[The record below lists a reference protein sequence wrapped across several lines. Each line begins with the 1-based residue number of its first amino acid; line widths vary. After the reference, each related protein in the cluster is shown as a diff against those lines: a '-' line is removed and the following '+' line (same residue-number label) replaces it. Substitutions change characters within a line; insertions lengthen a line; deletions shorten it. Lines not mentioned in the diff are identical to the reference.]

1 MYNFEDGN
9 SFEEIMERTLKR
21 VNTDVDKREGSV
33 IWNAIA
39 PIADELA
46 YFYTLLDAVL
56 EEGFADTAERDYLI
70 RKCKERGIYPTD
82 ATYAVLRADFNM
94 EIPIGNRFNLG
105 DLNYVIL
112 EEIEHT
118 ESVWSYQLQCEEAG
132 TEGNSQFG
140 ELSAIDFVD
149 TNMEGSITELLIPA
163 EDEEDTEALRKRF
176 LGSFKATA
184 YGGNKAQ
191 YKEEILKMSGVGGVK
206 VIPVWNGGGTVKVI
220 IINSN
225 YDKASEVLVSTVQ
238 NAVDPT
244 PQGTGAGIAPIGH
257 TVTVVSC
264 DEVPID
270 VSTSCVLEDGYTW
283 DAIKEQ
289 VITAFEE
296 YLLEIRK
303 NWEDNDTSV
312 VRISQLENRILG
324 IDGVIDV
331 LNTTI
336 NGTDQNFT
344 LEFSEIPVLGEVQNA

>member
-132 TEGNSQFG
+132 TDGNTQFG

>member
-132 TEGNSQFG
+132 TDGNTQFG

-176 LGSFKATA
+176 LGSFKATV

>member
-118 ESVWSYQLQCEEAG
+118 ETTWSYQLQCEEAG
-132 TEGNSQFG
+132 TEGNTQFG

-149 TNMEGSITELLIPA
+149 NNMVGSITELLIPA
-163 EDEEDTEALRKRF
+163 EDEEDTEDLRQRY
-176 LGSFKATA
+176 LGSFNATPF
-184 YGGNKAQ
+184 GGNKAQ
-191 YKEEILKMSGVGGVK
+191 YKEEVGKMSGVGGVK
-206 VIPVWNGGGTVKVI
+206 VIPVWSGGGTVKII

-225 YDKASEVLVSTVQ
+225 MDKASDVLVSTVQ

-264 DEVPID
+264 DEVPVN

-283 DAIKEQ
+283 DSIKDQ
-289 VITAFEE
+289 VTTAFEE

-303 NWEDNDTSV
+303 NWEDNDASV

-331 LNTTI
+331 LNTII
-336 NGTDQNFT
+336 NGVEQNLT
-344 LEFSEIPVLGEVQNA
+344 LGFSEIPVLEAVTNA

>member
-118 ESVWSYQLQCEEAG
+118 ETTWSYQLQCEEAG
-132 TEGNSQFG
+132 TEGNTQFG

-149 TNMEGSITELLIPA
+149 NNMVGSITELLIPA
-163 EDEEDTEALRKRF
+163 EDEEDTEDLRQRY
-176 LGSFKATA
+176 LGSFNATPF
-184 YGGNKAQ
+184 GGNKAQ
-191 YKEEILKMSGVGGVK
+191 YKEEVGKMSGVG
-206 VIPVWNGGGTVKVI
+206 
-220 IINSN
+220 
-225 YDKASEVLVSTVQ
+225 E
-238 NAVDPT
+238 
-244 PQGTGAGIAPIGH
+244 
-257 TVTVVSC
+257 
-264 DEVPID
+264 
-270 VSTSCVLEDGYTW
+270 
-283 DAIKEQ
+283 
-289 VITAFEE
+289 
-296 YLLEIRK
+296 
-303 NWEDNDTSV
+303 
-312 VRISQLENRILG
+312 
-324 IDGVIDV
+324 
-331 LNTTI
+331 
-336 NGTDQNFT
+336 
-344 LEFSEIPVLGEVQNA
+344 